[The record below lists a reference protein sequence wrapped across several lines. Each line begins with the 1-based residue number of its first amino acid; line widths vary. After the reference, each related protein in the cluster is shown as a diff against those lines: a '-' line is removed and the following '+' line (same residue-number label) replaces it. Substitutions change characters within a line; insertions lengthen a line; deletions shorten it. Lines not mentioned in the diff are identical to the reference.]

1 MGRILKNYVPELTG
15 ILVLGLIFYFVTS
28 GVPLLAPLTDIT
40 RGWSDNLSSDLHN
53 FTTIFLSLF
62 IEGLPFILFGTLLSS
77 FVHVYVKEDTLW
89 RFLPKHPVLAI
100 PLAAC
105 FGLILPICEC
115 GIVPVARRLVQ
126 KGLPS
131 YIAFTFL
138 LAVPIVNPIT
148 IASTYMAFG
157 DSWEM
162 VWMRTGVGAGI
173 AMVMGILF
181 YLFFRDKP
189 VLKEETEAKRETACC
204 DGSHDHDHDH
214 GHEHGGTCT
223 HHSHGEESRMMHAL
237 SHSVFEFIDM
247 GKYFCLGAFIS
258 AGFQTFVGVAAIKQ
272 FAQYEGIALILM
284 MALAFC
290 LSICSSADAFL
301 AASFRSVLGQ
311 GTLLGFLVYGPMV
324 DMKNVLMMAGGFK
337 RSVVLFFVGGTTLVT
352 LLTIWIFF

>member
-1 MGRILKNYVPELTG
+1 MGRILKNYYPELTG
-15 ILVLGLIFYFVTS
+15 VLVLGLIFFFVTT
-28 GVPLLAPLTDIT
+28 GVPLLAPFTEVT
-40 RGWSDNLSSDLHN
+40 REWSSGLSSELHN

-77 FVHVYVKEDTLW
+77 FVHVYVKQETLW
-89 RFLPKHPVLAI
+89 RFLPKHPVLSI
-100 PLAAC
+100 PLAAS
-105 FGLILPICEC
+105 FGLFLPICEC

-131 YIAFTFL
+131 YVAFTFL

-162 VWMRTGVGAGI
+162 VWKRIGLGAGI
-173 AMVMGILF
+173 AIFMGVMF
-181 YLFFRDKP
+181 YLFYKGRP
-189 VLKEETEAKRETACC
+189 VLKEETGGQRTEGCC
-204 DGSHDHDHDH
+204 GGAHDHDH
-214 GHEHGGTCT
+214 EHG
-223 HHSHGEESRMMHAL
+223 SHCADRSHEGGQSRLMHAL

-247 GKYFCLGAFIS
+247 GKYFSLGALIA

-272 FAQYEGIALILM
+272 LAQFDGLALILM
-284 MALAFC
+284 MALAFS

-301 AASFRSVLGQ
+301 AASFRSVLSQ
-311 GTLLGFLVYGPMV
+311 GPLLGFLVFGPMV

-337 RSVVLFFVGGTTLVT
+337 RSVIFFFVGCTTLVT
-352 LLTIWIFF
+352 LLTLWIFF